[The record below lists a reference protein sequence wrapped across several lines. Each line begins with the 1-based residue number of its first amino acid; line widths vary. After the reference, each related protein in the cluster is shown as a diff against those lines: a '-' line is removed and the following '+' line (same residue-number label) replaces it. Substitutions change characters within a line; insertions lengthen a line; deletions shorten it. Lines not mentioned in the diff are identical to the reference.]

1 MQKNKNSHSLQM
13 TYFSN
18 TTSIAQGKLI
28 ILFKNKV
35 HTVSFGVGMITHK
48 SKMYVIISLTL
59 IIKITAQIQLL
70 CGINSLHTANFFPSH
85 EGILIKAL
93 KYLFHNCN
101 EFFKPS
107 KNPRLTCT
115 MAVIVYFYLNWHAS
129 TGIHYDFF
137 FSQITLAVSH
147 SEIRSTKQ

>member
-1 MQKNKNSHSLQM
+1 MQKNKNSQSLQM

-35 HTVSFGVGMITHK
+35 HTVSFGVFFK
-48 SKMYVIISLTL
+48 SWNDNSQSKMYVIISLTL

-115 MAVIVYFYLNWHAS
+115 IAVIVYFYLNWHAS

-137 FSQITLAVSH
+137 FSQIT
-147 SEIRSTKQ
+147 

>member
-13 TYFSN
+13 TYFS
-18 TTSIAQGKLI
+18 KLKENW
-28 ILFKNKV
+28 LFCLKIKYTLYRLV
-35 HTVSFGVGMITHK
+35 FFLRAGTITHK

-70 CGINSLHTANFFPSH
+70 CGINSLHTAIFSPSH

-147 SEIRSTKQ
+147 SEIRSSKQ

>member
-1 MQKNKNSHSLQM
+1 MQKNKNSQSLQM

-35 HTVSFGVGMITHK
+35 HTVSFGVFFK
-48 SKMYVIISLTL
+48 SWNDNSQSKMYVIISLTL

-107 KNPRLTCT
+107 KNQGL
-115 MAVIVYFYLNWHAS
+115 HAQWQS
-129 TGIHYDFF
+129 LCIFIWIDMLQLEYIMIF
-137 FSQITLAVSH
+137 FSHKLL
-147 SEIRSTKQ
+147 KL